1 MTQKTKDIEKIVK
14 QRCINAID
22 RKLEPHIVDGVTT
35 LITVVNMAR
44 MLEMDGNKL
53 YIFRKNEKKRRLFLK
68 DVYKIAEVTGV
79 PLEELLEGFLSE

>member
-1 MTQKTKDIEKIVK
+1 MTQKTKDIEQIVK

-35 LITVVNMAR
+35 LITVFNMAK

-68 DVYKIAEVTGV
+68 DVYKIAKVTGV
-79 PLEELLEGFLSE
+79 SLDELLEGFLSE